1 MLNHRRLVVVFSCF
15 SGGGWSFFVF
25 IHLLRCVLSVVKPAA
40 RLVSAEQ
47 ALLADSLLCYC
58 KGGKLLK
65 ICKYDKTMSHLRAT
79 YFIRSVS
86 IIALSVLLFSTA
98 GIHFIHP
105 FFHRHREQ
113 SSHCKA
119 LAGSKQSPPFV
130 HNKHVEYKADRNC
143 PICSFLKQFH
153 IYKTKLCAFLP
164 LLTSLP
170 IFRFLFESVILEQI
184 DYLLIPP
191 RSPPCL
197 FQK

>member
-1 MLNHRRLVVVFSCF
+1 
-15 SGGGWSFFVF
+15 
-25 IHLLRCVLSVVKPAA
+25 
-40 RLVSAEQ
+40 
-47 ALLADSLLCYC
+47 
-58 KGGKLLK
+58 
-65 ICKYDKTMSHLRAT
+65 MSHPSAT

-105 FFHRHREQ
+105 FFHRHCEQ
-113 SSHCKA
+113 SSHCKT

-130 HNKHVEYKADRNC
+130 HNKHIEYKADRNC
-143 PICSFLKQFH
+143 PICSFLKHFH
-153 IYKTKLCAFLP
+153 IYKIKLCAFLP

-197 FQK
+197 FRK

>member
-1 MLNHRRLVVVFSCF
+1 
-15 SGGGWSFFVF
+15 
-25 IHLLRCVLSVVKPAA
+25 
-40 RLVSAEQ
+40 
-47 ALLADSLLCYC
+47 
-58 KGGKLLK
+58 
-65 ICKYDKTMSHLRAT
+65 MSHLRAT

-105 FFHRHREQ
+105 FFHRHCER
-113 SSHCKA
+113 SSHQK
-119 LAGSKQSPPFV
+119 AGSKQSPPFV

-170 IFRFLFESVILEQI
+170 IFRFSFESVILKQI

>member
-1 MLNHRRLVVVFSCF
+1 MVR
-15 SGGGWSFFVF
+15 
-25 IHLLRCVLSVVKPAA
+25 PAA

-58 KGGKLLK
+58 RGGKLLK

-105 FFHRHREQ
+105 FFHRHPEQ

-164 LLTSLP
+164 LSTSLP